1 MNLLSKILDS
11 LSRKPFLVILIA
23 VLTMGVAIF
32 LIEKDWRSPLEKC
45 ADDTQAEKQS
55 FRTNEKKFTIET
67 KLKEITLKEKS
78 QTQSYLIDY
87 QYCENLKK
95 QNPETFKLQY
105 GR

>member
-1 MNLLSKILDS
+1 MNYSSKILNS
-11 LSRKPFLVILIA
+11 LSKKPFLIIFIA
-23 VLTMGVAIF
+23 VLTTGFAIF
-32 LIEKDWRSPLEKC
+32 LIGKDWRSPLEKC
-45 ADDTQAEKQS
+45 ADDIQAEKQS
-55 FRTNEKKFTIET
+55 FRTNEKKFIIET
-67 KLKEITLKEKS
+67 NLKEITLKEKS

>member
-1 MNLLSKILDS
+1 MNHLSKILDS
-11 LSRKPFLVILIA
+11 LSRKLFLIIFIA
-23 VLTMGVAIF
+23 VLTTGFAIF
-32 LIEKDWRSPLEKC
+32 LIEKDWRSSLEKC

-55 FRTNEKKFTIET
+55 FRTNEKKFIIET
-67 KLKEITLKEKS
+67 KLKEITLKKKS

-105 GR
+105 GK

>member
-1 MNLLSKILDS
+1 MKYLSNIIVS
-11 LSRKPFLVILIA
+11 LSRKPLLVILIT
-23 VLTMGVAIF
+23 VLTVGVAIF
-32 LIEKDWRSPLEKC
+32 LIEKDWRSLLEKC
-45 ADDTQAEKQS
+45 SDDINAEKQS
-55 FRTNEKKFTIET
+55 LRTKEKKFIIET

-78 QTQSYLIDY
+78 QTQSYIIDY

>member
-1 MNLLSKILDS
+1 MKYLSKIIDS
-11 LSRKPFLVILIA
+11 LSRKPHIVILIA
-23 VLTMGVAIF
+23 VIIAGSAIF
-32 LIEKDWRSPLEKC
+32 LIERDYRSSLEKC
-45 ADDTQAEKQS
+45 ADDINAEKQS
-55 FRTNEKKFTIET
+55 LRTKEKKFIIET

>member
-1 MNLLSKILDS
+1 MNYLPKILDS
-11 LSRKPFLVILIA
+11 LSKKPFLIIFIA
-23 VLTMGVAIF
+23 VLTTGFSIF
-32 LIEKDWRSPLEKC
+32 FIGKDWRSPLEKC

>member
-1 MNLLSKILDS
+1 MKYLSNIIDP
-11 LSRKPFLVILIA
+11 LSRKPFLVILITVITVGA
-23 VLTMGVAIF
+23 AIF
-32 LIEKDWRSPLEKC
+32 LIENDWRSSLEKC

-55 FRTNEKKFTIET
+55 FRTNEKKFIIET

-87 QYCENLKK
+87 QHCENLKK
-95 QNPETFKLQY
+95 QNPETFRLQY

>member
-11 LSRKPFLVILIA
+11 LSKKPFLIIFIA
-23 VLTMGVAIF
+23 VLTTGFTIF

-45 ADDTQAEKQS
+45 ADNIQAEKQS
-55 FRTNEKKFTIET
+55 FRTNEKKSIVET

-87 QYCENLKK
+87 QYCENLNKE
-95 QNPETFKLQY
+95 NPETFKLRY